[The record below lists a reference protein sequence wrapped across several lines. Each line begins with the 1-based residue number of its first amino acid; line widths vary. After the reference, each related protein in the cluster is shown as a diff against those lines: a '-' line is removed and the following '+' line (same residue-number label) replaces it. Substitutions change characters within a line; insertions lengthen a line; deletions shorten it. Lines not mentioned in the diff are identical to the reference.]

1 MLQYGHSSGSIT
13 TTTMNK
19 LTQLHRTGK
28 NIFTAQDLSA
38 LWKYDD
44 ERKLYELIKYYVNSK
59 QIHRLTRGLYSLNE
73 YSEQMLRQDGD
84 LLFEMANK
92 LVANSYI
99 SLFSALKIYGV
110 VFQYYD
116 EIYSVA
122 GKTAVKTVNGIRFVY
137 KKIKDDALFND
148 TGIVQKGAIRMASL
162 ERSICDSLYFFPA
175 LGLEHIEGVSKDK
188 LLQAAQVYKNQELV
202 KRIEKL
208 MGG

>member
-1 MLQYGHSSGSIT
+1 MPYGYDSGSIT
-13 TTTMNK
+13 TTIMNK

-122 GKTAVKTVNGIRFVY
+122 GRTAVKTVKGIRFVY
-137 KKIKDDALFND
+137 KKVKDDALFND
-148 TGIVQKGAIRMASL
+148 LGMIRKGAIRMASL
-162 ERSICDSLYFFPA
+162 ERSICDSLYFFPTF
-175 LGLEHIEGVSKDK
+175 GLEHVEGASKDK